1 MRGLS
6 INVQLVV
13 LIVVDEAAALLEY
26 REVRVV
32 ALREHVE
39 VVAVRELRPHLDRLP
54 ICGVELPYSV
64 YVRPVAL
71 LAALAQPHLRLAH
84 VALQVV
90 VHNVEVLERGELRVG
105 DERRLDEEL
114 ALLRVDVE
122 AVAGV
127 DADLLA
133 DARDEPVHLLVEVCG
148 VVDDVEVRV
157 PDPGRGRV
165 VVQLARQF
173 HALGPACV
181 VLQQYTSNFNYQ
193 LFYINIPSSNT
204 S

>member
-13 LIVVDEAAALLEY
+13 LIVVDETTAFLEY

-39 VVAVRELRPHLDRLP
+39 VVAVRELRAHLHGLAVGR
-54 ICGVELPYSV
+54 VELADGV
-64 YVRPVAL
+64 DVRPVAL
-71 LAALAQPHLRLAH
+71 LPALAQPHLRLAH

-90 VHNVEVLERGELRVG
+90 VDDIEVLEWRELEVAH
-105 DERRLDEEL
+105 ERRLDQEL

-122 AVAGV
+122 PVAGV

-133 DARDEPVHLLVEVCG
+133 DASYQPVHFLVEVGG

-157 PDPGRGRV
+157 ADPRGRRV
-165 VVQLARQF
+165 VVQLPSQL
-173 HALGPACV
+173 HPLGPACV
-181 VLQQYTSNFNYQ
+181 ILTTKNSKVHLLRIDGWTN
-193 LFYINIPSSNT
+193 LIL
-204 S
+204 